1 MKNLYFVRHGYALH
15 NFLFWKIGKQA
26 YDIRDTQLMQ
36 KGVEQAT
43 SLADTWKDIND
54 IELVVSS
61 PSIRTLDTALLV
73 FKNTNHK
80 IVACDDVLEYP
91 LGSEECNR
99 RKDKFVLKT
108 LYPQVDF
115 SKIINEKLQWNY
127 MHEPIESLHQRQE
140 KFLDWIKKRPE
151 KNICVV
157 SHSSFIGE
165 LKDGVMGDE
174 KHELKHCFPY
184 KYVVDDL
191 TEMQTFA

>member
-1 MKNLYFVRHGYALH
+1 M
-15 NFLFWKIGKQA
+15 
-26 YDIRDTQLMQ
+26 TP
-36 KGVEQAT
+36 E
-43 SLADTWKDIND
+43 
-54 IELVVSS
+54 
-61 PSIRTLDTALLV
+61 
-73 FKNTNHK
+73 
-80 IVACDDVLEYP
+80 VL
-91 LGSEECNR
+91 
-99 RKDKFVLKT
+99 
-108 LYPQVDF
+108 
-115 SKIINEKLQWNY
+115 
-127 MHEPIESLHQRQE
+127 QE